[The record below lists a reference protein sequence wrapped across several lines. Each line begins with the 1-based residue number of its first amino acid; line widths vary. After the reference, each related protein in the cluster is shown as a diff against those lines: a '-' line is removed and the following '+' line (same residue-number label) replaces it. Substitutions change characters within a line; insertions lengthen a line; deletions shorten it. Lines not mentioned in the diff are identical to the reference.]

1 MLVKGAPGYVYYAVA
16 LIFIHIVILIINNIP
31 LRKYEQCLS
40 IEFELIVKYDLRSQC
55 FVLLQSELVCLIFNI
70 Y

>member
-1 MLVKGAPGYVYYAVA
+1 MLVKLASGDVHYAVA
-16 LIFIHIVILIINNIP
+16 LIFIHIVILIMNDIP

-40 IEFELIVKYDLRSQC
+40 IEFELIVKYDLWSHC
-55 FVLLQSELVCLIFNI
+55 FVLLQSEPVCLIFNI